1 MAKSK
6 INKQT
11 MDDISEKNIAMLL
24 SRGLFILL
32 LIISRAL
39 LQDDFFVFW
48 TWEIVTLLMAFLMR
62 PLLSRLFS
70 NFYDGGWVFIR
81 VLSIFIPSFITW
93 ELVSTGLIPFTNIL
107 CVVVTVIVIAAFIFW
122 DKKLPEK
129 KKIDLN
135 LILVEEFLLI
145 TFFMIW
151 TYFIGFRGEA
161 YGVEKY
167 MDYGFMAAMMR
178 TKTLPFLDIW
188 YSSKTINY
196 YYIGQYIAVW
206 ITRITFTEVD
216 KTYNLM
222 RAFIAGLSFAM
233 PFSLVYQML
242 SDKFA
247 MEKKGKIFRSLAGTI
262 AGLGVTFCGNVHYII
277 FGLLN
282 PIFQKLNGLEVTDY
296 WYADATRYI
305 GFNPDVEDKC
315 IHEFPSYS
323 FVLGDLHA
331 HVINLIFVFAFIG
344 LLYSYISSNS
354 SKETINNVSEKKSI
368 IKYLK
373 NILLNPQIILLAVLL
388 GAFQGI
394 NYWDFAIYI
403 TVIAIVLFF
412 TNYVKYN
419 GNVLGFLSVTLIQ
432 MIEVYLVA
440 TLVIIPFMLHFDSDA
455 LVGGIFPV
463 KNHSLFYQLVILWGL
478 PVITLIMFLVMAI
491 IENVQKAKENT
502 NSEIKVNPIYGFFDR
517 IDLPDLY
524 IGILGVCALG
534 LVIAPE
540 IVYVKDI
547 CETGGYARANT
558 MFKLTYQAYIMFAIM
573 TAYAIFSSYKK
584 KGINALKVIFSITLA
599 LTVIMCGYTFKSMKN
614 YYGDV
619 FDISTRGG
627 ISGTRY
633 LELGDEFKNDA
644 PAIRWLEN
652 NVEGT
657 HVILEGGNRERYT
670 PDNRVSAT
678 TGLPT
683 VMGWY
688 VHEWLWRGDTD
699 DLGVKCNDV
708 DTMYTSTD
716 YDTVR
721 NLIEQY
727 NVEYI
732 FVGEREKLKWPDNLN
747 NDILKSM
754 GTVVFEDGE
763 SGTYIVQVN

>member
-1 MAKSK
+1 MAKK
-6 INKQT
+6 DKKQI
-11 MDDISEKNIAMLL
+11 DDISEKNIALLL

-48 TWEIVTLLMAFLMR
+48 IWELTTLLLAFLMR

-70 NFYDGGWVFIR
+70 TFYDGGWVFIR
-81 VLSIFIPSFITW
+81 VLSIFIPAFLTW
-93 ELVSTGLIPFTNIL
+93 FLVSVKLLPFTNII
-107 CVVVTVIVIAAFIFW
+107 CVAVTVFVIVGSLIW
-122 DKKLPEK
+122 NKKLPKENK
-129 KKIDLN
+129 TDLN
-135 LILVEEFLLI
+135 LILLEEFLLI

-167 MDYGFMAAMMR
+167 MDYGFMAALMR

-196 YYIGQYIAVW
+196 YYIGQYMAVW

-242 SDKFA
+242 SDKFK
-247 MEKKGKIFRSLAGTI
+247 MEKKGKLFRSLAGTI

-277 FGLLN
+277 FGIIT
-282 PIFQKLNGLEVTDY
+282 PFIKKINGEEVTDY

-344 LLYSYISSNS
+344 LLYSYISSN
-354 SKETINNVSEKKSI
+354 KEKTDISNVKDKKQ
-368 IKYLK
+368 IKKQLL
-373 NILLNPQIILLAVLL
+373 NILVSPHLILLAVLL

-403 TVIAIVLFF
+403 TVVAIVLFF
-412 TNYVKYN
+412 TNFVKYK
-419 GNVLGFLSVTLIQ
+419 GNAAGFISVTLMQ
-432 MIEVYLVA
+432 MIEVFVIA
-440 TLVIIPFMLHFDSDA
+440 SLVILPFTLNFDSSA

-478 PVITLIMFLVMAI
+478 PVLSLIMFLIMAI
-491 IENVQKAKENT
+491 IENVNKAKENSQK
-502 NSEIKVNPIYGFFDR
+502 NEDKINPVYGFFER

-534 LVIAPE
+534 LIIAPE
-540 IVYVKDI
+540 LVYVKDI

-558 MFKLTYQAYIMFAIM
+558 MFKLTYQAYIMFATM
-573 TAYAIFSSYKK
+573 TGYAIFSSYKK
-584 KGINALKVIFSITLA
+584 KGISALKVLFSITLF
-599 LTVIMCGYTFKSMKN
+599 LTIVMCGYTFKSMKN

-633 LELGDEFKNDA
+633 LELGEDFKNDA
-644 PAIRWLEN
+644 AAIRWIEN
-652 NVEGT
+652 NVEGV

-670 PDNRVSAT
+670 PDNRVTAT

-683 VMGWY
+683 VLGWY
-688 VHEWLWRGDTD
+688 IHEWLWRGDTD
-699 DLGVKCNDV
+699 DLAVKGNDV
-708 DTMYTSTD
+708 DTMYTSMD

-721 NLIEQY
+721 NLIDQY

-732 FVGEREKLKWPDNLN
+732 FVGEREKLKWGDTLN
-747 NDILKSM
+747 NDILKAM
-754 GTVVFEDGE
+754 GNIVFEDGE
-763 SGTYIVQVN
+763 SGTYIVQVNR